1 MPINYTNTKIYKIY
15 SHLGDKIYIGATT
28 KQYLSQRMTAH
39 RTKYKQWKKGKIKY
53 TPARSYVLFEEYGIQ
68 NCIIELLEAKE
79 CTDINEQAKLEG
91 GYIQA
96 LKCVN
101 NNVPG
106 RKHKESDKAYYE
118 KNKEKKKAYYE
129 KNKERIK
136 ERNAKN
142 KALKLKQ

>member
-1 MPINYTNTKIYKIY
+1 MPINYANTKIYKIY
-15 SHLGDKIYIGATT
+15 STLGDKIYIGATT
-28 KQYLSQRMTAH
+28 KQYLSQRIAKH
-39 RTKYKQWKKGKIKY
+39 RSSYKGWKRGKECH
-53 TPARSYVLFEEYGIQ
+53 TRSYILFEEYGIE

-91 GYIQA
+91 EYIQA